1 MAQKAKKKSKLRHA
15 EYYDMQKTFDS
26 LYADSKSGEVFG
38 NLMDIISAPSNIKLA
53 FRNIKGNDGSH
64 TAGTDGRTIE
74 SLAVMPEDKFV
85 KLIQKQFRR
94 YEPKAVKRVEI
105 PKPNGKMRP
114 LGIPCIIDRIVQQC
128 ILQVM
133 EPICEAKFYE
143 HSYGF
148 RPCRSAENAISYAYG
163 LAQRNKLH
171 YVVDVDVKG
180 FFDNVDHRKLL
191 KQIWTLGIR
200 DTKLIQIIKAMLK
213 APIEM
218 PDGETVL
225 PSKGTPQGGILSPLL
240 ANIVLNELDWWI
252 ASQWDEMVRHMK
264 HPCKVTYYPNG
275 AEKKCNSYTALKKSN
290 LKEMRIVRY
299 ADDFKIFCR
308 TKEDAEK
315 TYYAVKDWLW
325 KRLKLEVSDEKSK
338 VTNLRKRDSEFLGF
352 RIKLRRKSNSWV
364 ITSNVCDKAIHRIS
378 KEMADSVKAIQSSKT
393 AEEISLNVG
402 DYNAK
407 VIGVQDYYCIATR
420 VNLNFSDIAR
430 PINGQLLH
438 RIDGIKKQGEIKNR
452 YLRKRYGKSKQMRWI
467 GETPLVPL
475 AYVQFKIPM
484 RKSRKINPYTP
495 EGRAEIH
502 DNLRIDVN
510 SMLWLMRHPI
520 PTESVRYNDNRVSLY
535 AGQDGKCAITGK
547 KLDVQT
553 CICYRKT
560 NNCKKGNDSYQNLL
574 LLSLQGLAIVSSE
587 DMMSVVA
594 LVKEYSLNAKVITK
608 VNKLRA
614 TAGLPLLAAK
624 HRTNVSVIKKRH
636 MVNGVLRIPYDTT
649 KGRKYCEF
657 YHDGFRKHSVG
668 YDNVADVMPSYNRKY
683 DSRHTIV
690 NRIKAGVCEICGE
703 HADYLCMHHVKT
715 LKSLK
720 GRDIFEQKMLKMRRK
735 SLALCP
741 DCFELLHETKES
753 R

>member
-38 NLMDIISAPSNIKLA
+38 HLMDIISSTSNIKLA

-252 ASQWDEMVRHMK
+252 ASQWDEMVGHMK

-393 AEEISLNVG
+393 TEEISLNVG

-484 RKSRKINPYTP
+484 RKSRKINPYTS

-502 DNLRIDVN
+502 DNLRVDVN

-560 NNCKKGNDSYQNLL
+560 NDC
-574 LLSLQGLAIVSSE
+574 
-587 DMMSVVA
+587 
-594 LVKEYSLNAKVITK
+594 
-608 VNKLRA
+608 
-614 TAGLPLLAAK
+614 TAGKTSAL
-624 HRTNVSVIKKRH
+624 TNLE
-636 MVNGVLRIPYDTT
+636 N
-649 KGRKYCEF
+649 
-657 YHDGFRKHSVG
+657 
-668 YDNVADVMPSYNRKY
+668 
-683 DSRHTIV
+683 
-690 NRIKAGVCEICGE
+690 
-703 HADYLCMHHVKT
+703 
-715 LKSLK
+715 
-720 GRDIFEQKMLKMRRK
+720 
-735 SLALCP
+735 
-741 DCFELLHETKES
+741 
-753 R
+753 

>member
-38 NLMDIISAPSNIKLA
+38 HLMDIISAPNNIKLA

-200 DTKLIQIIKAMLK
+200 DTKLIQINKAMLK

-218 PDGETVL
+218 PDGENVL

-364 ITSNVCDKAIHRIS
+364 ITSNVCDKAIHRIG

-560 NNCKKGNDSYQNLL
+560 NNCKKSNDSYQNLL

-624 HRTNVSVIKKRH
+624 
-636 MVNGVLRIPYDTT
+636 
-649 KGRKYCEF
+649 
-657 YHDGFRKHSVG
+657 
-668 YDNVADVMPSYNRKY
+668 
-683 DSRHTIV
+683 
-690 NRIKAGVCEICGE
+690 
-703 HADYLCMHHVKT
+703 
-715 LKSLK
+715 
-720 GRDIFEQKMLKMRRK
+720 
-735 SLALCP
+735 
-741 DCFELLHETKES
+741 
-753 R
+753 

>member
-38 NLMDIISAPSNIKLA
+38 HLMDIISAPSNIKLA

-180 FFDNVDHRKLL
+180 LFDNVDHRKLL

-484 RKSRKINPYTP
+484 RKSRKINPYTS

-502 DNLRIDVN
+502 DNLRVDVN

-520 PTESVRYNDNRVSLY
+520 STESVRYNDNRVSLY

-553 CICYRKT
+553 CT
-560 NNCKKGNDSYQNLL
+560 N
-574 LLSLQGLAIVSSE
+574 
-587 DMMSVVA
+587 
-594 LVKEYSLNAKVITK
+594 
-608 VNKLRA
+608 
-614 TAGLPLLAAK
+614 
-624 HRTNVSVIKKRH
+624 
-636 MVNGVLRIPYDTT
+636 
-649 KGRKYCEF
+649 
-657 YHDGFRKHSVG
+657 
-668 YDNVADVMPSYNRKY
+668 
-683 DSRHTIV
+683 
-690 NRIKAGVCEICGE
+690 ICG
-703 HADYLCMHHVKT
+703 ADIGCDVACH
-715 LKSLK
+715 
-720 GRDIFEQKMLKMRRK
+720 
-735 SLALCP
+735 
-741 DCFELLHETKES
+741 
-753 R
+753 

>member
-275 AEKKCNSYTALKKSN
+275 VEKKCNSYTALKKSN

-364 ITSNVCDKAIHRIS
+364 ITSNVCDKAIHRIG

-560 NNCKKGNDSYQNLL
+560 NNCKKDNDSYQNLL

-624 HRTNVSVIKKRH
+624 
-636 MVNGVLRIPYDTT
+636 
-649 KGRKYCEF
+649 
-657 YHDGFRKHSVG
+657 
-668 YDNVADVMPSYNRKY
+668 
-683 DSRHTIV
+683 
-690 NRIKAGVCEICGE
+690 
-703 HADYLCMHHVKT
+703 
-715 LKSLK
+715 
-720 GRDIFEQKMLKMRRK
+720 
-735 SLALCP
+735 
-741 DCFELLHETKES
+741 
-753 R
+753 